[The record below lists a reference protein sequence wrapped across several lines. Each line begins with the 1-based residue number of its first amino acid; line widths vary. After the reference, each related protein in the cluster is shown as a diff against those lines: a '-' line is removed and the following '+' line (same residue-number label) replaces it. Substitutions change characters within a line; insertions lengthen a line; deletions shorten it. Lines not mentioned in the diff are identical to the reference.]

1 MSDRDRDVRVIRNLL
16 AVIVIVGGLLLAAWG
31 LAG

>member
-16 AVIVIVGGLLLAAWG
+16 AVVVIVGGLLLVAWG
-31 LAG
+31 LSG